1 MTRMSLK
8 VDGLRELDRALSE
21 LPKATQGNVLK
32 RTLLRG
38 AEPVEAAAKSKV
50 KKFTGALERDIE
62 TSTKLTRRQAAAA
75 RRAGKSQAEVHI
87 GVVDPAGVQTEFGNA
102 RQAADPWFRPA
113 WDESQG
119 EALNEIA
126 GGLGEEIEKARGRLA
141 RKAARLAAKNGG

>member
-38 AEPVEAAAKSKV
+38 AEPVEAAAQSKV

-62 TSTKLTRRQAAAA
+62 TSTKLTSRQAGAA
-75 RRAGKSQAEVHI
+75 RRAGQSQYEVHI
-87 GVVDPAGVQTEFGNA
+87 DLLAPAGVPTQSGKPHPTDQPRFT
-102 RQAADPWFRPA
+102 PPCMTT
-113 WDESQG
+113 
-119 EALNEIA
+119 
-126 GGLGEEIEKARGRLA
+126 
-141 RKAARLAAKNGG
+141 

>member
-62 TSTKLTRRQAAAA
+62 TSTKLPSRQAGAA
-75 RRAGKSQAEVHI
+75 RRAGKSQSEVHI
-87 GVVDPAGVQTEFGNA
+87 GVDDPAGVQTELGNA
-102 RQAADPWFRPA
+102 HQAAEPWFK
-113 WDESQG
+113 
-119 EALNEIA
+119 I
-126 GGLGEEIEKARGRLA
+126 GRA
-141 RKAARLAAKNGG
+141 HV

>member
-75 RRAGKSQAEVHI
+75 RRDGKSHAEVPI
-87 GVVDPAGVQTEFGNA
+87 GVVDPAG
-102 RQAADPWFRPA
+102 
-113 WDESQG
+113 
-119 EALNEIA
+119 EI
-126 GGLGEEIEKARGRLA
+126 GRA
-141 RKAARLAAKNGG
+141 